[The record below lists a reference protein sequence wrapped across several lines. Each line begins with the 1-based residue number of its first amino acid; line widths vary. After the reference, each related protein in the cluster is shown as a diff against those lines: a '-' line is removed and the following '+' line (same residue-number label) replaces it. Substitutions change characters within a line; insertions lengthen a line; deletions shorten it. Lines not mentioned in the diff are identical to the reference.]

1 MENKINYKLV
11 NILLVVLI
19 ICLLYMI
26 RGLWLGILA
35 KIIAILLPFLIAF
48 AVAYAIYPFCK
59 KLENCGLPKWLA
71 MGVIYFIIIG
81 FLIILGITVF
91 PLLYDQI
98 VLFLSNISAV
108 ITDISSKYEI
118 DLGVLQ
124 KSISSVS
131 TDILKN
137 IGTYISDGAINILN
151 ASISVI
157 TNLIIVVAVSVYFL
171 WDMDKI
177 RLELKKRLKKNNLRL
192 YKYIRRLDQEVN
204 NYFSGLLKT
213 ILIQFIE
220 YTIVF
225 KLIGHPNY
233 LVLSILA
240 AVTTIIPYFGGFLV
254 NILAVIIASVVSTK
268 LLILTILVCIIC
280 PNIDG
285 YIISPKVYGKTNQLP
300 ALINIFAVFAG
311 GILGGFWGIVISL
324 PVTIIII
331 ATIRFFREDIN
342 QKIETIKDKKQ
353 EVV

>member
-1 MENKINYKLV
+1 MENKLNYKLI
-11 NILLVVLI
+11 NLLVIVLI

-26 RGLWLGILA
+26 RGLWLGVLEKILA
-35 KIIAILLPFLIAF
+35 VLFPFLIAF
-48 AVAYAIYPFCK
+48 AVAYAIHPYCK
-59 KLENCGLPKWLA
+59 KLENYGLPKWLA
-71 MGVIYFIIIG
+71 MGIIYFIIIG
-81 FLIILGITVF
+81 FLIIMGITVI
-91 PLLYDQI
+91 PLLYDQV

-124 KSISSVS
+124 KSISSIS

-137 IGTYISDGAINILN
+137 IGTYISNGAINVLN
-151 ASISVI
+151 ASISVV
-157 TNLIIVVAVSVYFL
+157 TNLIIIVAVSVYLL

-177 RLELKKRLKKNNLRL
+177 RSGIKKQFKQKGRIYKYVKRLDTE
-192 YKYIRRLDQEVN
+192 IN
-204 NYFSGLLKT
+204 NYFSGLFKT

-225 KLIGHPNY
+225 ALIGHPNY

-240 AVTTIIPYFGGFLV
+240 AVTTIIPYFGGLLV

-285 YIISPKVYGKTNQLP
+285 YIIGPKVYGKTNQLP
-300 ALINIFAVFAG
+300 ALVNIFAVFAG

-324 PVTIIII
+324 PVAITIIT
-331 ATIRFFREDIN
+331 TIKFFKEDIN
-342 QKIETIKDKKQ
+342 SKIVTIKEKK
-353 EVV
+353 